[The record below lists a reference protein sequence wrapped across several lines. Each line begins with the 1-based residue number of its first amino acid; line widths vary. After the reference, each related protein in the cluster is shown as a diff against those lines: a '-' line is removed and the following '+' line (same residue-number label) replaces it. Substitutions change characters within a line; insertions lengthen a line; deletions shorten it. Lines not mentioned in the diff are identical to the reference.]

1 MAFPQDIDTAVAN
14 NKTVSGIYAG
24 PYKSSG
30 GDFYTLS
37 NPTNTTIG
45 MYKNTNPGTASWV
58 EQDSGDRPTNTAINP
73 SADSVQ
79 DGDTIHIAY
88 SDDVVSYRY
97 VTFDMSTDQWGTSE
111 SIVDPTDTGY
121 GANDISI
128 AISRRSDGDLV
139 VLYNGDAE
147 NIHGTRYLR
156 VHHAIKVSSWTV
168 DTQVSGGGEDDWHGS
183 VIVPGSSDRMH
194 FFFNNTDLGDA
205 YQRTLR
211 SDDNME
217 SLPSAFDSD
226 VPANFGHA
234 FRAGISYD
242 DGGTQKIRAP
252 YRDDS
257 NKASVAEFDS
267 ADTPSVS
274 VNVDVGDNTTS
285 SPVSMFMLVD
295 GTDNH
300 LLYASSLLVHHD
312 KNDGTDVQVLSES
325 GGPTVGAL
333 SGTIYEHGGDIVIAF
348 TYVIGGQAKYF
359 EFFVREDDATVV
371 QDMLHSIGVIPFAR

>member
-1 MAFPQDIDTAVAN
+1 MAFPQDIDTAVSN
-14 NKTVSGIYAG
+14 NKTTSGVYAG

-30 GDFYTLS
+30 GDFYALA
-37 NPTNTTIG
+37 NPTSATIG

-58 EQDSGDRPTNTAINP
+58 EQDSGDRPTNTAVDP

-111 SIVDPTDTGY
+111 SIVDPNDTAFGATDVG
-121 GANDISI
+121 I

-139 VLYNGDAE
+139 VLYNGAAE
-147 NIHGTRYLR
+147 NIHGTRYHR

-168 DTQVSGGGEDDWHGS
+168 DTQVSGGGEDDWHGGA
-183 VIVPGSSDRMH
+183 IVLGSSDRMH
-194 FFFNNTDLGDA
+194 FFFNNTSLEDA

-217 SLPSAFDSD
+217 SLPSSFDTD
-226 VPANFGHA
+226 MLTLFGHA
-234 FRAGISYD
+234 FMRGISYD
-242 DGGTQKIRAP
+242 DGGTQKIRIA
-252 YRDDS
+252 YR
-257 NKASVAEFDS
+257 KIITGRLSVAEFDS

-274 VNVDVGDNTTS
+274 ENFEVSDNNS
-285 SPVSMFMLVD
+285 LDPPSNSMVVD

-300 LLYASSLLVHHD
+300 LVYAQSFRAWHD
-312 KNDGTDVQVLSES
+312 KNDGTDVEVLTDS
-325 GGPTVGAL
+325 GGNVGAL
-333 SGTIYEHGGDIVIAF
+333 SATIYEHGGDIVIAF

-359 EFFVREDDATVV
+359 EFFVREDDATTV
-371 QDMLHSIGVIPFAR
+371 QDMLHSIGIIPFAR